1 MVTDSNVLVMIQP
14 QNMATTFEHQANS
27 RKRSSTDVGEVDEK
41 PSSFGKRMRAD
52 HTSQPQFEHHA
63 SFNSSFGSA
72 PDKRPSSTD
81 DVHDLHDD
89 SGIGLSLLDEPFSL
103 SSSAK
108 EHTSRPKTLSH
119 GLDVLHAS
127 LS

>member
-1 MVTDSNVLVMIQP
+1 
-14 QNMATTFEHQANS
+14 MATTFEQQTRQGNS
-27 RKRSSTDVGEVDEK
+27 RKRSSTDIGDVDEK
-41 PSSFGKRMRAD
+41 SSSLNKRMRAD

-72 PDKRPSSTD
+72 PEKRPSSTE

-108 EHTSRPKTLSH
+108 ELTSRPQNLAH
-119 GLDVLHAS
+119 GLGVLHAS
-127 LS
+127 LSQGNVS